1 MSETTEA
8 QAEINQTITIQTLIG
23 EKEFEWDKA
32 IYMPTGLSGFE
43 NHNVFAIAN
52 FPDEA
57 TTPFKLLQSL
67 TEPELAFIVAPYN
80 ADSGVIQEE
89 HLAHAFASLALKPEN
104 CAVMFVVTL
113 HKEDGQDDMSMSINL
128 RSPIIVETE
137 RQVAWQYTLPFEQY
151 PYRSPLGKD

>member
-8 QAEINQTITIQTLIG
+8 QAVIDQTITIQTVIG

-67 TEPELAFIVAPYN
+67 TEPELAFIIAPYN
-80 ADSGVIQEE
+80 SESGVIAQE
-89 HLAHAFASLALKPEN
+89 HMAHAFASLALKAEN

-113 HKEDGQDDMSMSINL
+113 HRDDGGEMRMSINL
-128 RSPIIVETE
+128 RAPIIVETE
-137 RQVAWQYTLPFEQY
+137 RQVAWQYTLPFEKY
-151 PYRSPLGKD
+151 PYRRLIGKG

>member
-8 QAEINQTITIQTLIG
+8 HMAIDQKITIQTVIG

-57 TTPFKLLQSL
+57 TAPFKLLQSL

-80 ADSGVIQEE
+80 TESGVIEDA
-89 HLAHAFASLALKPEN
+89 HMAHAFASLALKAEN

-113 HKEDGQDDMSMSINL
+113 HKDDRGDMNMSINL
-128 RSPIIVETE
+128 RAPIIVETE
-137 RQVAWQYTLPFEQY
+137 RQVAWQYTLPFKKY
-151 PYRSPLGKD
+151 PYRSPVGKD

>member
-1 MSETTEA
+1 MSETTDA
-8 QAEINQTITIQTLIG
+8 QTVIDQKITIQTVIG
-23 EKEFEWDKA
+23 EKEFEWNRA

-43 NHNVFAIAN
+43 NHNVFAIAD

-57 TTPFKLLQSL
+57 TAPFKLLQSL

-80 ADSGVIQEE
+80 SESGVIEEE
-89 HLAHAFASLALKPEN
+89 HMAHAFAALALKAEN

-113 HKEDGQDDMSMSINL
+113 YKDDDQGEVSMSINL

-151 PYRSPLGKD
+151 SYRSPVRKD